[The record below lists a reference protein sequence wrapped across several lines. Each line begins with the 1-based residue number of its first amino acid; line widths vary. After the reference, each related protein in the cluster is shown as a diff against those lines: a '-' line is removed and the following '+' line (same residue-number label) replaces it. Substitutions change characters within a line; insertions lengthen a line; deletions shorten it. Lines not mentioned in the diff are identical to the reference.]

1 MFTFFFVMQQLEE
14 SKAEANAAVIVSLLP
29 SVIGDSTDINL
40 KAMKDREIELVGAKV
55 KARKNEE
62 VRLISSKSEL
72 RLTPLLSCSCSQQS
86 KAPFNVKSAWIY
98 LKDHSRT
105 LYIRHKFSCHQTK
118 INHSLNPCG
127 HVLCLSCLQEWFRKA
142 PPALDDMDVDPDELT
157 DPQYVLMRSKT
168 CPSCRAVVKHPP
180 VPIFMVKSVVA
191 AIKKIKSPHN
201 CSPGIRRNDDNL
213 DDNPWKG
220 IFTSSEGEADDDEE
234 GDDDDD
240 ESQAESDSDD
250 FGDWYRHSHRTHFEA
265 AVEGNATSESEM
277 ENEEDEDEDEN
288 EDDNEDDDD
297 DDGILYT
304 HQRWA
309 PPTVSIS
316 NYHIEGEDDL
326 PNWGKLFQRGCS
338 WDMLHNF
345 DVSYSHGSGIVV
357 TLRSLEHLYASGE
370 EDEDD
375 NSDDISMYHVF
386 LGWNISL
393 DPDDTDGENYIQ
405 EILREIKEVPERWEV
420 TPTPGMPFAID
431 ARRLVDVDE
440 AVEFDTT
447 DTDEWI
453 DNEEDL

>member
-1 MFTFFFVMQQLEE
+1 MVDSFF
-14 SKAEANAAVIVSLLP
+14 
-29 SVIGDSTDINL
+29 
-40 KAMKDREIELVGAKV
+40 
-55 KARKNEE
+55 
-62 VRLISSKSEL
+62 
-72 RLTPLLSCSCSQQS
+72 LSCSCSQQS
-86 KAPFNVKSAWIY
+86 RVPFNVKSAWIY
-98 LKDHSRT
+98 LKDHLRSWH
-105 LYIRHKFSCHQTK
+105 IRHKILFYQTK

-142 PPALDDMDVDPDELT
+142 PAALDDMDVDPDELT

-168 CPSCRAVVKHPP
+168 CPSCRAVVKHRP
-180 VPIFMVKSVVA
+180 VPIFTVKSVVA
-191 AIKKIKSPHN
+191 AIKKAKSLHT
-201 CSPGIRRNDDNL
+201 CSPGIRRNDDYH
-213 DDNPWKG
+213 DNPWKG
-220 IFTSSEGEADDDEE
+220 IFSSSEEEADNDDDE
-234 GDDDDD
+234 GDDDDN
-240 ESQAESDSDD
+240 ESQAESDSDEL
-250 FGDWYRHSHRTHFEA
+250 GGWYRHSHSALFEA
-265 AVEGNATSESEM
+265 AEEGNATSESEM

-288 EDDNEDDDD
+288 EDANDDDD
-297 DDGILYT
+297 DILYT

-326 PNWGKLFQRGCS
+326 SIWGKLLQRGCS
-338 WDMLHNF
+338 WEMLHNF

-370 EDEDD
+370 EDEGD
-375 NSDDISMYHVF
+375 NADDISMYNVF

-393 DPDDTDGENYIQ
+393 DPDDTDGEIYIQ

-420 TPTPGMPFAID
+420 TPTPGMRFAMD

-453 DNEEDL
+453 DNEDL